1 MCVSGVDI
9 NIDIWGMIEQ
19 ILTQYTWSYGFWW
32 AVTMNLLGFLSWFIF
47 LVSSFNLMRIETIKW
62 GINISIF
69 KERLMLN
76 VSSDV
81 YGVCPQYSFNIGKI
95 RVFR

>member
-19 ILTQYTWSYGFWW
+19 ILTQYTWSYGFW
-32 AVTMNLLGFLSWFIF
+32 